1 MFGLRKSQIFIVQI
15 MFDYIQINIF
25 SYFSGKK
32 RLTGGDINSGVNIN
46 VEFVVARKELLG
58 HLKFNS
64 FSKWKTIVF
73 CGVRKSES
81 FIDPRKAS
89 IRGKRSE
96 ESVGAF
102 VLKVRRESLSF
113 DRVFP
118 GESARFDIDVG
129 LASIEWLEE

>member
-58 HLKFNS
+58 HLKFKS
-64 FSKWKTIVF
+64 FSIVF
-73 CGVRKSES
+73 FGVRKSEPFS
-81 FIDPRKAS
+81 H
-89 IRGKRSE
+89 SE

-102 VLKVRRESLSF
+102 ELKVRGESLSF
-113 DRVFP
+113 DRVFQ
-118 GESARFDIDVG
+118 GESARFDIDVF
-129 LASIEWLEE
+129 LASIEWLE

>member
-1 MFGLRKSQIFIVQI
+1 MLFLRKK
-15 MFDYIQINIF
+15 
-25 SYFSGKK
+25 G
-32 RLTGGDINSGVNIN
+32 LTGGDINSGVNIN

-81 FIDPRKAS
+81 FT
-89 IRGKRSE
+89 RSE

-102 VLKVRRESLSF
+102 ELKVRGESLSF
-113 DRVFP
+113 DRVFQ
-118 GESARFDIDVG
+118 GKGARFDIDVF
-129 LASIEWLEE
+129 LASIEWLE